1 MVLFSQVFATSSMR
15 MDDLDNSGCDDLNKM
30 ELLSSVT
37 IFVAFSFRFK
47 TEDDN
52 TGQAE

>member
-1 MVLFSQVFATSSMR
+1 

-52 TGQAE
+52 TGQAEWKHTVQTLLFDSI